1 MNREVAL
8 SEIEARAAW
17 QAAAFPSF
25 PAMVDLLNVFINV
38 PIPIAA
44 CRFKIVI
51 DKLYAGIDLIDRHK
65 SEAIRTIHFI
75 DSTVTVVIFRND
87 CG

>member
-25 PAMVDLLNVFINV
+25 PAMVDLQNVFINV

-51 DKLYAGIDLIDRHK
+51 DKLVLPINLVKNRRKAL
-65 SEAIRTIHFI
+65 
-75 DSTVTVVIFRND
+75 
-87 CG
+87 